1 MDGIFYFE
9 IIGTIIFA
17 LQGSLVAVERK
28 LDILGMIVL
37 GVTTAVGG
45 GMFRDLI
52 LGKTPPALFIN
63 PTYCLVAV
71 ITCGVFIVV
80 YRYFVKLVGSKY
92 YGYILKSMT
101 VLDAIG
107 LGIFTVVG
115 ANVSIG
121 AGFGG
126 NIFLCSFVGVMTG
139 VGGGVLRD
147 VLANRTPVIL
157 KKEIYAVA
165 SILGA
170 VMYCYMLQGG
180 ISKLVSLYSSAA
192 MIIIIRLIA
201 VRRNIHLPTLALRP
215 KDPSQHL

>member
-1 MDGIFYFE
+1 MDGIFCFE
-9 IIGTIIFA
+9 MIGTIIFA

-52 LGKTPPALFIN
+52 LGKTPPMLFIN
-63 PTYCLVAV
+63 PIYSLVAV
-71 ITCGVFIVV
+71 ITCSVFIIA
-80 YRYFVKLVGSKY
+80 YRYFVKLAGSKY

-121 AGFGG
+121 EGFGD

-139 VGGGVLRD
+139 VGGGLVRD

-165 SILGA
+165 SIVGA

-180 ISKLVSLYSSAA
+180 ISRLVALYTSAA
-192 MIIIIRLIA
+192 VIITMRLLA
-201 VRRNIHLPTLALRP
+201 VRYNVHLPTLTP
-215 KDPSQHL
+215 KTKDTTQQL